1 MKIAVC
7 DDEKNIRAYL
17 SALVRKQGIECEVTE
32 YASPGDYFSSGA
44 EYDILF
50 LDIELVCPEPGMD
63 GIGVAR
69 QIRGMEN
76 IKQPVIIF
84 VTGYEK
90 YVYDAF
96 DVGAFQYLL
105 KPVNERKFAE
115 VFQRAVRQA
124 ESEAEQGKKALV
136 VQYGSTGKTI
146 LLNDIYYMESQN
158 HKIAVHFK
166 GGVLEYY
173 AKIGDL
179 ERELEGQFCRIH
191 KGYLI
196 NLSYVDEYSKKYFV
210 EQQQVHAIQE
220 RMEEVEQFYDGI
232 CRMKHEMRNHL
243 TNIKG
248 LFESGNFGEMEQY
261 IARLDEGMDVFE
273 LSVRT
278 GNAVTDVI
286 VNDKQKAAGK
296 QGTDFQSEFTY
307 PKSERYNAYDI
318 GIIVN
323 NLLQNALEACGKMQA
338 GGGYIFLSSRQK
350 KKFFLINVRN
360 SFDGEIVMDADTNLP
375 ISTKGNKA
383 GQDFLHGI
391 GLSNVKREAEKYMG
405 DVDIKVKK
413 NEFSV
418 TVMLQERR
426 QA

>member
-17 SALVRKQGIECEVTE
+17 SALVRKQEIECEVTE
-32 YASPGDYFSSGA
+32 YASPEDYFSSGA

-50 LDIELVCPEPGMD
+50 LDIELDCPEPGMD

-146 LLNDIYYMESQN
+146 PLNDIYYMESRN
-158 HKIAVHFK
+158 HNI
-166 GGVLEYY
+166 VLYLKSGNIEYY

-179 ERELEGQFCRIH
+179 EEELSGKFYRIH
-191 KGYLI
+191 RGYLI
-196 NLSYVDEYSKKYFV
+196 NLFHV
-210 EQQQVHAIQE
+210 EGYDKTEV
-220 RMEEVEQFYDGI
+220 RMANGDKLLLSRYKYDGFVQAYMDYI
-232 CRMKHEMRNHL
+232 SE
-243 TNIKG
+243 
-248 LFESGNFGEMEQY
+248 ES
-261 IARLDEGMDVFE
+261 L
-273 LSVRT
+273 
-278 GNAVTDVI
+278 
-286 VNDKQKAAGK
+286 
-296 QGTDFQSEFTY
+296 
-307 PKSERYNAYDI
+307 
-318 GIIVN
+318 
-323 NLLQNALEACGKMQA
+323 
-338 GGGYIFLSSRQK
+338 
-350 KKFFLINVRN
+350 
-360 SFDGEIVMDADTNLP
+360 
-375 ISTKGNKA
+375 
-383 GQDFLHGI
+383 
-391 GLSNVKREAEKYMG
+391 
-405 DVDIKVKK
+405 
-413 NEFSV
+413 
-418 TVMLQERR
+418 
-426 QA
+426 